1 MTGGSAS
8 GAERPVPRIDHVMVL
23 VGEDVLTA
31 VDSNSFVEG
40 RFGRVKRKV
49 ADSSVAGS
57 YSTLGVAGRNT
68 LVELFGS
75 PMPSASPLTGGL
87 VFSFEEPGSSPVA
100 HRLLDEAGLR
110 HQHQLVTRADPGS
123 GEQQPWYHLINA
135 DLGEGS
141 RILLFLNEVTPEY
154 FESLGAVPRPDGAMR
169 RADYLD
175 ASLGTAEDGRLLRDL
190 TGVTLETGPE
200 RAERLAAVLGALGF
214 ERTAAADGAIRLSG
228 EDFEL
233 VLNAGEGT
241 TDRIA
246 EIRLS
251 VAETAPGELPESVD
265 FDGKSRILFEPRG
278 AARWIFDPAS

>member
-1 MTGGSAS
+1 MTGGFAS

-57 YSTLGVAGRNT
+57 YSTLGVAGRAT

-141 RILLFLNEVTPEY
+141 RILLFLNEVTP
-154 FESLGAVPRPDGAMR
+154 STSRASGRCPGPTAPCAAPTTWTPRSAP
-169 RADYLD
+169 
-175 ASLGTAEDGRLLRDL
+175 
-190 TGVTLETGPE
+190 P
-200 RAERLAAVLGALGF
+200 
-214 ERTAAADGAIRLSG
+214 RTAGCCA
-228 EDFEL
+228 
-233 VLNAGEGT
+233 T
-241 TDRIA
+241 
-246 EIRLS
+246 
-251 VAETAPGELPESVD
+251 
-265 FDGKSRILFEPRG
+265 
-278 AARWIFDPAS
+278 